1 MIGRVE
7 LNNWKTH
14 AHTEINFRKGTNVLI
29 GIMGAGKSS
38 VMDAISF
45 AFFGTFPALKHKR
58 VSLEDVITNRPREME
73 SGEVLLEFSVGGNDY
88 SVKRVVD
95 RKGGSSALLKKNG
108 ENLQSQPER
117 VNEEIERILGLNYDT
132 FSRAIYAEQNRLD
145 YILELRKGD
154 RKKQID
160 EMLNLDRFAGA
171 EENATSLINSVR
183 NAIEDEEKMLS
194 GIDADSSREQL
205 MRLSEER
212 GRLESGIKE
221 AEGKAAEGQKAV
233 ERDKNE
239 LEGYKKEYDRKKKI
253 DEQISALTGRTN
265 TLRSEIA
272 KIKNMGID
280 EEGVKRSIGELE
292 GKVATLSE
300 ENAKLRSEE
309 GEVAK
314 RMGKLESDKSVL
326 EKRTREKAKIN
337 EELAGSKKD
346 ELERDVVEKT
356 KTLRELTES
365 AAGNRSRLEEETK
378 WMKELEKHMGTCPI
392 CRRELDDALR
402 KKLIEERRELV
413 DKLKKDVARLESEKA
428 ETEMGL
434 KESTERYG
442 RLEKRMDK
450 LDEKEYASVEKDLD
464 EVGRT
469 IEKEE
474 GNRKALAAKIKGIE
488 KELEE
493 SKNAYN
499 VAKMSLD
506 HVSRME
512 TYEDE
517 LVKEGA
523 RTRELKK
530 EESEIKID
538 EKKLYDLQ
546 DSLAK
551 KISDLSNLK
560 STVEGERKYLAGIEK
575 QIEDKTKEIARF
587 ESMKSGIETRKL
599 IVSDLNKFRDSL
611 KDTETLLRSN
621 LVKSVNSIM
630 QSLWPKLYPYGDYTS
645 LRLSAKRDDYEL
657 EINALSE
664 GEEGWKEVDSVAS
677 GGERSITALALRIAL
692 SMVIVPNLK
701 WLILDEPTHNL
712 DRAGISKLIE
722 VLGNTLPKIV
732 EQVFIITHDE
742 NLREISSAAVYMLDR
757 DKAASG
763 ATVVGELS

>member
-108 ENLQSQPER
+108 ENLQTQPER

-171 EENATSLINSVR
+171 EENATSLINSIR
-183 NAIEDEEKMLS
+183 SAIEDEEKMLS

-205 MRLSEER
+205 KKLSEER
-212 GRLESGIKE
+212 EKMESQIKDM
-221 AEGKAAEGQKAV
+221 EGKAADGQKAV
-233 ERDKNE
+233 EKDKNE
-239 LEGYKKEYDRKKKI
+239 LEVYKKEYDRKKKI
-253 DEQISALTGRTN
+253 EAQISALAGRAD

-272 KIKNMGID
+272 KIKKMGIN
-280 EEGVKRSIGELE
+280 EEEVRREIGELE
-292 GKVATLSE
+292 GKVTDLLE
-300 ENAKLRSEE
+300 ENEKLRKED
-309 GEVAK
+309 GEAAK
-314 RMGKLESDKSVL
+314 RLGKLESDKAVL
-326 EKRTREKAKIN
+326 EKRAREKAKIN
-337 EELAGSKKD
+337 DELAGSKKD
-346 ELERDVVEKT
+346 ELEREVEEKI
-356 KTLRELTES
+356 KALKELTES

-378 WMKELEKHMGTCPI
+378 WMAELEKHMGTCPI
-392 CRRELDDALR
+392 CRRELDDELR
-402 KKLIEERRELV
+402 KRLIEERRELV
-413 DKLKKDVARLESEKA
+413 DKLKKDVSRLESERSG
-428 ETEMGL
+428 TEKGL
-434 KESTERYG
+434 KEATEKYG
-442 RLEKRMDK
+442 RLEKLADK
-450 LDEKEYASVEKDLD
+450 LGEKEYASVEKDLE
-464 EVGRT
+464 EVGRM

-474 GNRKALAAKIKGIE
+474 GNRKALAAKINSID
-488 KELEE
+488 KELGE

-499 VAKMSLD
+499 EAKAKLD
-506 HVSRME
+506 HVSRMKN
-512 TYEDE
+512 YEGE
-517 LVKEGA
+517 LAEEEAKTSA
-523 RTRELKK
+523 LKK
-530 EESEIKID
+530 EESEIKVD

-546 DSLAK
+546 DLLAK

-560 STVEGERKYLAGIEK
+560 STIDGERKYLAGIEK

-611 KDTETLLRSN
+611 KDTETLLRGN

-645 LRLSAKRDDYEL
+645 LRLSAKRDDYVL
-657 EINALSE
+657 EINALGD
-664 GEEGWKEVDSVAS
+664 GEEGWKEVDNVAS

-712 DRAGISKLIE
+712 DRAGIARLME

-742 NLREISSAAVYMLDR
+742 NLKEISSAAVYMLDR
-757 DKAASG
+757 DKATNG
-763 ATVVGELS
+763 ATVVGEIS

>member
-171 EENATSLINSVR
+171 EENATSLINSIR
-183 NAIEDEEKMLS
+183 SAIEDEEKMLS

-205 MRLSEER
+205 KKLSEER
-212 GRLESGIKE
+212 EKMESQIKDM
-221 AEGKAAEGQKAV
+221 EGKAADGQKAV
-233 ERDKNE
+233 EKDKNE
-239 LEGYKKEYDRKKKI
+239 LEVYKKEYDRKKKI
-253 DEQISALTGRTN
+253 EAQISALAGRAD

-272 KIKNMGID
+272 KIKKMGIN
-280 EEGVKRSIGELE
+280 EEEVRREIGELE
-292 GKVATLSE
+292 GKVTDLLE
-300 ENAKLRSEE
+300 ENEKLRKED
-309 GEVAK
+309 GEAAK
-314 RMGKLESDKSVL
+314 RLGKLESDKAVL
-326 EKRTREKAKIN
+326 EKRAREKAKIN
-337 EELAGSKKD
+337 DELAGSKKD
-346 ELERDVVEKT
+346 ELEREVEEKI
-356 KTLRELTES
+356 KALKELTES

-378 WMKELEKHMGTCPI
+378 WMAELEKHMGTCPI
-392 CRRELDDALR
+392 CRRELDDELR
-402 KKLIEERRELV
+402 KRLIEERRELV
-413 DKLKKDVARLESEKA
+413 DKLKKDVSRLESERSG
-428 ETEMGL
+428 TEKGL
-434 KESTERYG
+434 KEATEKYG
-442 RLEKRMDK
+442 RLEKLADK
-450 LDEKEYASVEKDLD
+450 LGEKEYASVEKDLE
-464 EVGRT
+464 EVGRM

-474 GNRKALAAKIKGIE
+474 GNRKALAAKINSID
-488 KELEE
+488 KELGE

-499 VAKMSLD
+499 EAKAKLD
-506 HVSRME
+506 HVSRMKN
-512 TYEDE
+512 YEGE
-517 LVKEGA
+517 LAEEEAKTSA
-523 RTRELKK
+523 LKK
-530 EESEIKID
+530 EESEIKVD

-546 DSLAK
+546 DLLAK

-560 STVEGERKYLAGIEK
+560 STIDGERKYLAGIEK

-611 KDTETLLRSN
+611 KDTETLLRGN

-645 LRLSAKRDDYEL
+645 LRLSAKRDDYVL
-657 EINALSE
+657 EINALGD
-664 GEEGWKEVDSVAS
+664 GEEGWKEVDNVAS

-712 DRAGISKLIE
+712 DRAGIARLME

-742 NLREISSAAVYMLDR
+742 NLKEISSAAVYMLDR
-757 DKAASG
+757 DKATNG
-763 ATVVGELS
+763 ATVVGEIS